1 MSGMRRRGP
10 LEDELIEQ
18 QALAMALHQQHKAQL
33 RFERSLSHR
42 DPATAPPRRSYSGKP
57 SSGKLEYTRSASTRP
72 RHSNDLLIDPQ
83 QLLNGTRV
91 YTSSSSSP
99 LLLLLWLSREMVR
112 LFSRLSAPTSSSS
125 SCTWPWKHMSRMIF
139 FFSHPS
145 APASSSSSCAGPWK
159 DMSRIMISFFSH
171 PSASTNSSS
180 CAWALKQAHEQND
193 CFFLLPPSAPSS
205 SSSCALALEASTWA
219 ECQWFLSSSYY
230 HTKLLLMCGKEDQGI
245 LGAHEQ
251 LKRTKIAEHQLKN
264 FFCTCMLPIPFL
276 ILTSK
281 SVSFTKAAS
290 WYQP

>member
-99 LLLLLWLSREMVR
+99 LPLLLLLTLQRNGTP
-112 LFSRLSAPTSSSS
+112 LLPPI
-125 SCTWPWKHMSRMIF
+125 CTNKLLLLMYM
-139 FFSHPS
+139 
-145 APASSSSSCAGPWK
+145 
-159 DMSRIMISFFSH
+159 
-171 PSASTNSSS
+171 
-180 CAWALKQAHEQND
+180 ALEAYEQND
-193 CFFLLPPSAPSS
+193 FFLLPPI
-205 SSSCALALEASTWA
+205 CTIKL
-219 ECQWFLSSSYY
+219 
-230 HTKLLLMCGKEDQGI
+230 LLLMCGALEGHDQNDDFFLLPPICTNKLLVMCMG
-245 LGAHEQ
+245 LEAS
-251 LKRTKIAEHQLKN
+251 KWAE
-264 FFCTCMLPIPFL
+264 
-276 ILTSK
+276 
-281 SVSFTKAAS
+281 
-290 WYQP
+290 W